1 MSNENLTIKSAQKVF
16 KPIPHPFFVEISN
29 HIAYS
34 FYYDERNL
42 LFYAQKI
49 SIGTKLRPLYGREDY
64 KFYFHYSDEKTAFM
78 ISTSYG
84 SKFVG
89 YENYFID
96 TKPPILH
103 RIIILE
109 DEYKFDH
116 SLLDSQ
122 HKKFADA
129 GVVVEN
135 FESELFLFFDN
146 EFNLVKKVR
155 FMMPNILRN
164 YKEYKLK
171 IDEKNYS
178 DIVQEDLINE
188 YGYEYHRPLFNTDI
202 KSFIDRGS
210 LIQAG
215 IRRWAAS
222 QNIRKY
228 TSEETDN
235 IRLKY
240 MGKLSQNNE
249 SNNKIID
256 IHINNKHRVVNLR
269 ATSALNHLTEE
280 DIHALNDLVSNYLKK
295 NTGLF
300 KKSVLGSEILTNVT
314 GSVKH
319 NTKIRDMFARI
330 KTENHEKFITYGLG
344 DLLSQI
350 GYNAESLLMMQQDF
364 KLIK

>member
-1 MSNENLTIKSAQKVF
+1 MSNEDLTIKSAQKVF

-49 SIGTKLRPLYGREDY
+49 SIGTKLRPLYQREDY

-78 ISTSYG
+78 INTSYG
-84 SKFVG
+84 SKFVK
-89 YENYFID
+89 YKNYFID
-96 TKPPILH
+96 TKPPLLY
-103 RIIILE
+103 RVIILE
-109 DEYKFDH
+109 DEYEFDR
-116 SLLDSQ
+116 SLLDNQ
-122 HKKFADA
+122 LEKFADA
-129 GVVVEN
+129 GLVVEK

-155 FMMPNILRN
+155 FMIPNNLST

-178 DIVQEDLINE
+178 DIVQENLINE
-188 YGYEYHRPLFNTDI
+188 YGYEYPGRLYNTYI
-202 KSFIDRGS
+202 KESIDEGY
-210 LIQAG
+210 LVQAS
-215 IRRWAAS
+215 IRAWAAS
-222 QNIRKY
+222 RNIRKY
-228 TSEETDN
+228 TSEEMDN
-235 IRLKY
+235 IRLKF
-240 MGKLSQNNE
+240 MGKLSQNSE
-249 SNNKIID
+249 SNNKIIN
-256 IHINNKHRVVNLR
+256 IHINNKNREINLR

-314 GSVKH
+314 GSMKH
-319 NTKIRDMFARI
+319 NAKIRDMFARI
-330 KTENHEKFITYGLG
+330 KTENHQKFITYGLG

-350 GYNAESLLMMQQDF
+350 GYNAEPALMMQQDF
-364 KLIK
+364 KMIK

>member
-49 SIGTKLRPLYGREDY
+49 SIGTKLRPLYGREGN

-84 SKFVG
+84 SKFVT
-89 YENYFID
+89 YKNYFRD

-103 RIIILE
+103 RVIILE
-109 DEYKFDH
+109 DEYKFDR
-116 SLLDSQ
+116 SLLDSE

-129 GVVVEN
+129 KLVVEN

-146 EFNLVKKVR
+146 ELNLLKKVR
-155 FMMPNILRN
+155 FMKPNTF
-164 YKEYKLK
+164 KEFKKK

-188 YGYEYHRPLFNTDI
+188 YGYEYYRPNFNTNI
-202 KSFIDRGS
+202 RRSIDEGY
-210 LIQAG
+210 LNQAG
-215 IRRWAAS
+215 IGWCATPH
-222 QNIRKY
+222 IR
-228 TSEETDN
+228 N
-235 IRLKY
+235 R
-240 MGKLSQNNE
+240 SQNNE

-280 DIHALNDLVSNYLKK
+280 DIHALNDLVSNYLKN

-319 NTKIRDMFARI
+319 NAKIRDMFARI

-350 GYNAESLLMMQQDF
+350 GYNAEPLLMMQQDF